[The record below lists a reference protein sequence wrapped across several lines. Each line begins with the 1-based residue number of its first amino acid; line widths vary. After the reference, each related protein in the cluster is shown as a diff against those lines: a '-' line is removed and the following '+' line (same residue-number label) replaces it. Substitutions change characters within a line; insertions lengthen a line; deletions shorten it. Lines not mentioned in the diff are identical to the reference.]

1 MIAVPPETVR
11 PADRRLGVFLIDNEP
26 SIAIPVSFF
35 TDLLPQMVNPA
46 EIHVTLTIFR
56 LAAEA
61 GGMQAPIPERRLL
74 RDKGLRQAL
83 RPEGSP
89 RQPAQRIMEGIE
101 LALSRGT
108 LLRFLVEHGKSH
120 AAWYY
125 VNTPDNR
132 AAVAAMER
140 GEQPPPAET
149 WIDDEPPVVRLER
162 PTVFRLYE
170 QNIGPLT
177 PLVADRIVKALDDY
191 PSDWIEDGI
200 EEAVTYN
207 RRSWRYIER
216 ILENWSAQ
224 GRTAHER

>member
-1 MIAVPPETVR
+1 MPSDTARV
-11 PADRRLGVFLIDNEP
+11 ADRRISGFLIDNEP
-26 SIAIPVSFF
+26 AIAIPASFF
-35 TDLLPQMVNPA
+35 TDLLPQIVNLA
-46 EIHVTLTIFR
+46 ELHVTLTFLR
-56 LAAEA
+56 LAAES
-61 GGMQAPIPERRLL
+61 GGLHAPIAERRLL
-74 RDKGLRQAL
+74 REKALRQAL

-89 RQPAQRIMEGIE
+89 RQPTQRILEGVE

-108 LLRFLVEHGKSH
+108 LLRFLAEHGRTRAS
-120 AAWYY
+120 WYY
-125 VNTPDNR
+125 VNTPENR

-140 GEQPPPAET
+140 GEQAPPAET

-177 PLVADRIVKALDDY
+177 PLVADRIVRALDDY

-224 GRTAHER
+224 GRTMSER

>member
-1 MIAVPPETVR
+1 MPPETAR
-11 PADRRLGVFLIDNEP
+11 TAERRLSGFLLDNEP
-26 SIAIPVSFF
+26 AIAIPASFF
-35 TDLLPQMVNPA
+35 TDILPQIVNLA
-46 EIHVTLTIFR
+46 ELHVTLTVFR

-61 GGMQAPIPERRLL
+61 GGLQVPIAERRLV
-74 RDKGLRQAL
+74 REKGLRQAL

-89 RQPAQRIMEGIE
+89 RQPSQRILDGVE

-108 LLRFLVEHGKSH
+108 LLRFLTEHGKWRAS
-120 AAWYY
+120 WYY
-125 VNTPDNR
+125 VNTPENR
-132 AAVAAMER
+132 AAVTAMER
-140 GEQPPPAET
+140 GEQAPPAET
-149 WIDDEPPVVRLER
+149 WIEDEPPVIRVER

-191 PSDWIEDGI
+191 PSDWIEDSI
-200 EEAVTYN
+200 EAAVTYN

-224 GRTAHER
+224 GRADVRTGP

>member
-1 MIAVPPETVR
+1 MPAETVR
-11 PADRRLGVFLIDNEP
+11 PAERRLAGFLMDDEP
-26 SIAIPVSFF
+26 AIAIPVSFF
-35 TDLLPQMVNPA
+35 TELLPQLVNLA
-46 EIHVTLTIFR
+46 ELHVTLTILR
-56 LAAEA
+56 LAAE
-61 GGMQAPIPERRLL
+61 GGGLHAPIPERRLL

-89 RQPAQRIMEGIE
+89 RQPTQRIMEGVE

-108 LLRFLVEHGKSH
+108 LLRFLIEHGKSR

-140 GEQPPPAET
+140 GEQAAPAEA
-149 WIDDEPPVVRLER
+149 WVDDQPPVVRVER

-177 PLVADRIVKALDDY
+177 PLVADRIVRALDDY

-224 GRTAHER
+224 GRTLNER